1 MVLGL
6 GTDIAEVARIAK
18 SVEDTRFKERV
29 FSSAEIAYCESRANK
44 NESFAAR
51 FAAKEAFFK
60 ALGTGWRG
68 GLAFNEVEIIKD
80 ELGKP
85 SVRLTGTTAEII
97 AERNTISIHVSLSH
111 TKETAIAVVIIEGC

>member
-1 MVLGL
+1 MIIGL

-18 SVEDTRFKERV
+18 SIENSAFRDKI
-29 FSSAEIAYCESRANK
+29 FSKTEITYCETKTNK
-44 NESFAAR
+44 AENYAAR

-68 GLAFNEVEIIKD
+68 MMAFNEVEVVND

-85 SVRLTGTTAEII
+85 TLNLLGEAGKVLV
-97 AERNTISIHVSLSH
+97 ERNIKKIHISLSH
-111 TKETAIAVVIIEGC
+111 TKEMAMATVILE

>member
-1 MVLGL
+1 MILGL

-18 SVEDTRFKERV
+18 SVEDIRFKERV
-29 FSSAEIAYCESRANK
+29 FSPAEIAYCESRAHK

-68 GLAFNEVEIIKD
+68 GLAFNEVEIQND
-80 ELGKP
+80 DLGKP
-85 SVRLTGTTAEII
+85 TLHLTGTTAEILI
-97 AERNTISIHVSLSH
+97 EKKIKSIHVSLSH
-111 TKETAIAVVIIEGC
+111 TKETAIATVIIEG

>member
-1 MVLGL
+1 MILGL

-18 SVEDTRFKERV
+18 SIEDIRFKERI
-29 FSSAEIAYCESRANK
+29 FSAGEIAYCESRAGK

-60 ALGTGWRG
+60 AIGTGLREG
-68 GLAFNEVEIIKD
+68 MAFKEVEIIND

-85 SVRLTGTTAEII
+85 SIHLAGTTAELLTKKNIK
-97 AERNTISIHVSLSH
+97 SIHVSLSH
-111 TKETAIAVVIIEGC
+111 SKETAIATVIIEG